1 MATTYNTVL
10 TSTDSIEKSIED
22 TIEEE
27 QKTVTSPRT
36 NAYSKQIANLDQIL
50 SKSIDGSTRLIG
62 APHQLLPHNDN
73 RFGKS
78 KLGRVYGEKLLMDA
92 PIVCIRP
99 GVSEFLPGAN
109 SKEREGFLQAIASYN
124 GGDKDDIIKRIN
136 NEQDDAIQYF
146 GIKPD
151 YSGYMN
157 KVNMLCRILATFL
170 DIQDLKV
177 PWDKSTRF
185 ATYDWRNYKMKS
197 QFGNLKQGNLSNI
210 FSIFT
215 DFMDDASK
223 AITKDY
229 EYIQFYAMPNVG
241 FSESYSNST
250 TSSMLESV
258 SDQLSGVAK
267 ELQTVSAM
275 TGGDIGN
282 LADSA
287 VSSLTEYVN
296 ANVKS
301 DSGPIGQMLR
311 RLTGAAKNVING
323 GNMVIPQIWNDSSS
337 DTSYSF
343 EMHLVTPYGNKLAWY
358 INIGVPMMF
367 CIALALP
374 IQQSANSVSSPY
386 LLQAFCPG
394 WWNCQFGMMDSMSI
408 EKGSDGTW
416 NAAGLPNEV
425 TIRFSMKDLYSQLA
439 LPQSN
444 SPAEFMAN
452 TGMLNF
458 LMTNAGLDISNQE
471 LGDKFEVWKAL
482 FENSFSSKLQK
493 TGYDAMMY
501 FKHHA
506 SGLFKILK

>member
-1 MATTYNTVL
+1 MATNYNSLL
-10 TSTDSIEKSIED
+10 TSAEGTKSISD
-22 TIEEE
+22 LVEEE
-27 QKTVTSPRT
+27 QETVKSTRG
-36 NAYSKQIANLDQIL
+36 NVYSKQIANLDQIL
-50 SKSIDGSTRLIG
+50 SDSIDGSTRLIG
-62 APHQLLPHNDN
+62 APHQLLSHNDN
-73 RFGKS
+73 RFGNS
-78 KLGRVYGEKLLMDA
+78 KLGRIYGEKLLMDA

-99 GVSEFLPGAN
+99 GVSEFLPGKN
-109 SKEREGFLQAIASYN
+109 SKEKKGFLNAIASYA
-124 GGDKDDIIKRIN
+124 GGDKNDIIARLN
-136 NEQDDAIQYF
+136 NEQEDVIQYF

-170 DIQDLKV
+170 DIQNLKV

-197 QFGNLKQGNLSNI
+197 QFGNLSQGNLSNI
-210 FSIFT
+210 FSIFE
-215 DFMDDASK
+215 DFANSASK
-223 AITKDY
+223 VVTKDY
-229 EYIQFYAMPNVG
+229 EFIQFYVMPNAG

-250 TSSMLESV
+250 TSSMLENV
-258 SDQLSGVAK
+258 TDQLSSVAK

-282 LADSA
+282 LAEDA

-296 ANVKS
+296 SNVKI

-323 GNMVIPQIWNDSSS
+323 GNIIIPQIWNDSSA

-358 INIGVPMMF
+358 INIGVPMMY

-374 IQQSANSVSSPY
+374 VQQSANSVSSPY

-394 WWNCQFGMMDSMSI
+394 WWNCQMGIMDSMSI
-408 EKGSDGTW
+408 EKGGDGTW

-458 LMTNAGLDISNQE
+458 LMTNAGLDISNQT
-471 LGDKFEVWKAL
+471 LSDKFEVWKAL

-493 TGYDAMMY
+493 TGYDAMMF
-501 FKHHA
+501 FKHQA
-506 SGLFKILK
+506 SGLFKILE